1 MAGDIVS
8 SCPCCLPACIAQA
21 FRLGGGLEKL
31 LALLGCPT
39 DPAIHQGG
47 AAANTAPPPAAASSP
62 SSQQQQPDA
71 EQQQQ
76 QQRRLQRK
84 VLALLQYVLA
94 KHPTDG
100 FASAE
105 FGVVPH
111 LQKLLTDSSSASDM
125 RTATLS
131 VLAQV
136 VGTPQ
141 GWQWVKAHHP
151 QLLPDLQ
158 QLQQQQ
164 QGVGEGEEG
173 YEEEEVQLLQQ
184 LVGVLQAASAPVGTA
199 QGLSDHIDLDPYQVG
214 SWVGGWV
221 GDWVGT

>member
-1 MAGDIVS
+1 
-8 SCPCCLPACIAQA
+8 
-21 FRLGGGLEKL
+21 LGGGLEKL

-47 AAANTAPPPAAASSP
+47 AAANTPPAAAAASYP
-62 SSQQQQPDA
+62 SSQQQQQPDDD
-71 EQQQQ
+71 QQQQ
-76 QQRRLQRK
+76 QQRRRLQRK

-94 KHPTDG
+94 KHPMDG
-100 FASAE
+100 FAAAE

-111 LQKLLTDSSSASDM
+111 LQQLLTDSNSDSDM

-131 VLAQV
+131 VLVQV

-141 GWQWVKAHHP
+141 GWQWVKGHHP

-158 QLQQQQ
+158 KLLQKQQQQ
-164 QGVGEGEEG
+164 QQAGGDADEG

-184 LVGVLQAASAPVGTA
+184 LVGELQAASPPAGA
-199 QGLSDHIDLDPYQVG
+199 SQGLSDHIDLDPYQVG
-214 SWVGGWV
+214 GWV
-221 GDWVGT
+221 VNTVLTCCWC